1 MCIMHKFNIKR
12 FVILL
17 LFGLTLNY
25 NSALAASSSE
35 INEWLIKG
43 YNLDTGTGVSKNPK
57 EAAKWYL
64 KAAEAGEPNA
74 QRNLAGMYGS
84 GRGVK
89 KDNKLAKKWFLL
101 AAEAGDAQAQYAY
114 GRWYAKDKTQ
124 SKLWLFKAKEQGHK
138 DATAYIKERGFKQEK
153 NQVKSVQSLKN
164 GSDPKDT
171 SGAQPIGYEKEFDN
185 WSMRV
190 GGKPENKI
198 CDVVSWPLNFG
209 EEKSNEENNA
219 ALLIRNSNDYP
230 NSSLLFAGGLFS
242 ANTQFVVI
250 DGIRFPFIPYT
261 HLRAAVIST
270 RTKTL
275 SDPKKDAAFGQE
287 SIRIAQKSLLLAMQ
301 HGRILMTTGT
311 YEKTGKFNDIYSLIG
326 FTQAKVAAD
335 AACSDRFETAL
346 RAKVEAMGIA
356 KSSLQCVQMQLNSLS
371 YNAGKPDG
379 LMGRK
384 TRGAAENYLSNN
396 SLELGKLDKKSALEW
411 CKALTKA
418 HPLLSPISTK
428 ILENKGE

>member
-153 NQVKSVQSLKN
+153 
-164 GSDPKDT
+164 
-171 SGAQPIGYEKEFDN
+171 
-185 WSMRV
+185 
-190 GGKPENKI
+190 KPSQI
-198 CDVVSWPLNFG
+198 CSIF
-209 EEKSNEENNA
+209 
-219 ALLIRNSNDYP
+219 
-230 NSSLLFAGGLFS
+230 
-242 ANTQFVVI
+242 
-250 DGIRFPFIPYT
+250 
-261 HLRAAVIST
+261 
-270 RTKTL
+270 
-275 SDPKKDAAFGQE
+275 KKWQ
-287 SIRIAQKSLLLAMQ
+287 
-301 HGRILMTTGT
+301 
-311 YEKTGKFNDIYSLIG
+311 
-326 FTQAKVAAD
+326 
-335 AACSDRFETAL
+335 
-346 RAKVEAMGIA
+346 
-356 KSSLQCVQMQLNSLS
+356 
-371 YNAGKPDG
+371 
-379 LMGRK
+379 
-384 TRGAAENYLSNN
+384 
-396 SLELGKLDKKSALEW
+396 
-411 CKALTKA
+411 
-418 HPLLSPISTK
+418 
-428 ILENKGE
+428 